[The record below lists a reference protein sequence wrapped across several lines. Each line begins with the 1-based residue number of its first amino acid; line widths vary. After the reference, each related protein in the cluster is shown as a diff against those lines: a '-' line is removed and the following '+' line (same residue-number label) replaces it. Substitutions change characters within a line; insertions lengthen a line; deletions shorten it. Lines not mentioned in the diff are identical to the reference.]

1 MAKSKEDLMQI
12 AIDKMDAVKGI
23 VEKALHES
31 VEASE
36 NKEELAKQYDT
47 LRELKSENVSLLKR
61 VGELDDEK
69 AKLKAKNEEL
79 EKDLV
84 ERDCIIA
91 ELDRQMADLAQEL
104 EEKKCY
110 AKSLEKDL
118 EMAKKRRLE
127 SILVKHNAPS
137 RFRIK

>member
-47 LRELKSENVSLLKR
+47 LRELKSENVSLLKK
-61 VGELDDEK
+61 VGELDEEK
-69 AKLKAKNEEL
+69 TKLKAKIEEL

-84 ERDCIIA
+84 ERDRVIA
-91 ELDRQMADLAQEL
+91 ELERQKGDMAQEL
-104 EEKKCY
+104 EDKGIY

-127 SILVKHNAPS
+127 SILVKPNAPS
-137 RFRIK
+137 KYRIK